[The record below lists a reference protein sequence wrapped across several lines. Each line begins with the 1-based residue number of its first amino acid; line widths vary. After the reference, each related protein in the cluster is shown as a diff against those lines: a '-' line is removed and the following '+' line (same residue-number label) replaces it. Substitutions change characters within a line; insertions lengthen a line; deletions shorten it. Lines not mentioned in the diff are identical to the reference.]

1 MVCAKEY
8 AYREDTNYP
17 IRNKMEDG
25 IINYYFFTAHYYLD
39 NCLNDGSSG
48 LFAVF
53 DGHGGEDVVEFITK
67 VLPEVTNILIQKT
80 FIKEFKNFNSNNPN
94 VYFE

>member
-1 MVCAKEY
+1 MV
-8 AYREDTNYP
+8 
-17 IRNKMEDG
+17 
-25 IINYYFFTAHYYLD
+25 YFKLSFFPAHYYLD

-67 VLPEVTNILIQKT
+67 VLPEVFSI
-80 FIKEFKNFNSNNPN
+80 FR
-94 VYFE
+94 